1 MQNGNTLSIWTAVWT
16 FGWNVMHGIKII
28 LKTNRNMTHSFKWIF
43 LIRRTKISHLDLF
56 YSVWKINI
64 HHIIRSENNQNVKY
78 FDGLAHWFSTI
89 FLKVDSDSEQSMFEL
104 ETIATER
111 TILFGW
117 QIVAL
122 VVWQQFNLFDWTSG
136 EDQK

>member
-1 MQNGNTLSIWTAVWT
+1 
-16 FGWNVMHGIKII
+16 MHGIKII